1 MFLGFKISGRSS
13 IASALK
19 NFIPFPP
26 PDLVVHHSSQAVSEY
41 NNPDLIPGMFPT
53 LFPFGTGGFKHPL
66 RQLKVS
72 FQAHANALLD
82 VPDKSFQHHQ
92 SYLFVALNIIQ
103 RRLCHLHTHFTVRK
117 SNFDMIA
124 AKLTSLSSDVL
135 THLADHLGQEGF
147 VQHLSL
153 VEQDVLTLLNHVNMI
168 SVQIPGSQASKI
180 FTCNE
185 TCSYFTCISFN

>member
-19 NFIPFPP
+19 KLIPFPP
-26 PDLVVHHSSQAVSEY
+26 PDLVVHHLSQAVSEY

-53 LFPFGTGGFKHPL
+53 LFPFGTGGFEHPL

-72 FQAHANALLD
+72 FQAHANALLN
-82 VPDKSFQHHQ
+82 VPDKSFRCHQ

-103 RRLCHLHTHFTVRK
+103 QKLCHLHTHFTVCK

-124 AKLTSLSSDVL
+124 AKLTSLSSDIL
-135 THLADHLGQEGF
+135 TSLADHL
-147 VQHLSL
+147 
-153 VEQDVLTLLNHVNMI
+153 
-168 SVQIPGSQASKI
+168 K
-180 FTCNE
+180 
-185 TCSYFTCISFN
+185 

>member
-1 MFLGFKISGRSS
+1 
-13 IASALK
+13 
-19 NFIPFPP
+19 
-26 PDLVVHHSSQAVSEY
+26 
-41 NNPDLIPGMFPT
+41 
-53 LFPFGTGGFKHPL
+53 
-66 RQLKVS
+66 
-72 FQAHANALLD
+72 
-82 VPDKSFQHHQ
+82 
-92 SYLFVALNIIQ
+92 
-103 RRLCHLHTHFTVRK
+103 
-117 SNFDMIA
+117 MIA

-135 THLADHLGQEGF
+135 TRLADHLGQEGF